1 MTLLAAKPFF
11 GVLVSTGG
19 QIANGDLRPARVG
32 ERQKSPTLGFLGSLL
47 MATLELLLLLRRA
60 EFWIALALCVHRC
73 TMLCSFCTGMMGE
86 SSCSAR
92 TPLPRLVV
100 SVVVHVSVTTIVSLS

>member
-1 MTLLAAKPFF
+1 MVCAAAGDAIIETSGSAGRDCAGLALLALLAAKPFF

-60 EFWIALALCVHRC
+60 EFWIALALCVHR
-73 TMLCSFCTGMMGE
+73 
-86 SSCSAR
+86 
-92 TPLPRLVV
+92 
-100 SVVVHVSVTTIVSLS
+100 